1 MRANRL
7 RAAVRPSI
15 IGPPRLPALP
25 DLTRRRRRHF
35 AGVPVGLLVHV
46 RPTPA
51 TSTAFPRVLPP
62 GPRTASPRRSTLA
75 ITCDSWLLHSNTGAN
90 GRGRDEDCSSPPA
103 QILACAA
110 GLLPPRPTPEVA
122 NHCSIASAVLWPHP
136 TSHPR
141 TCSAFGFAA
150 KHDACVV
157 LIGSGAARRYRP
169 SRLQSARHA
178 NRHDNQNKR
187 NLSQKS
193 GI

>member
-25 DLTRRRRRHF
+25 DLTRWRRRHF

-62 GPRTASPRRSTLA
+62 GPRTASLRRSTLA
-75 ITCDSWLLHSNTGAN
+75 NTCDSWLLHSNTGAN
-90 GRGRDEDCSSPPA
+90 GRGRDEDCSSPPHRSQRA
-103 QILACAA
+103 LLTHWAPPSTTSA
-110 GLLPPRPTPEVA
+110 GSCLPLFDRFRGTMASSDFSSA
-122 NHCSIASAVLWPHP
+122 NMLGV
-136 TSHPR
+136 R
-141 TCSAFGFAA
+141 FAA

-157 LIGSGAARRYRP
+157 LIGSRRCPPLRP
-169 SRLQSARHA
+169 FAPSTRSPR
-178 NRHDNQNKR
+178 
-187 NLSQKS
+187 KS
-193 GI
+193 